1 MYGPKLDKADKE
13 VEYFYEQVENIKKW
27 CIKWY

>member
-13 VEYFYEQVENIKKW
+13 VEYFYEQVENIKK
-27 CIKWY
+27 